1 MTTINNYNLYRA
13 TATEKYEALAMIRRA
28 GATVTG
34 VSGCGEGYYIQLTA
48 TPEQASELDRMIF
61 EAQRKEVARA

>member
-1 MTTINNYNLYRA
+1 MTIINAYNLYRGTEA
-13 TATEKYEALAMIRRA
+13 EKYEALAMIRRA

-34 VSGCGEGYYIQLTA
+34 VSGCGTGYYIQLDA

-61 EAQRKEVARA
+61 EAQRKERAHV